1 MVCYVILQLTTKLL
15 TKNKRYM
22 NKFILSIAL
31 CVSVAALPSCSGEG
45 EPLSA
50 STAKSA
56 LKKEAIFAKD
66 SQVKTFEIG
75 YQEVSE
81 EYLNT
86 LAKLKA
92 AGVINF
98 SVEQATETIER
109 REYSYWSGYYY
120 TTYEVNHFFADVQL
134 TESGKKFIIEEP
146 TTVRADLKEY
156 VLANEN
162 YEEKIPEYMS
172 ANYNAPSSDKASDE
186 AVAVEEETVVEEM
199 DTVVAVTEEV
209 EIISESEK
217 PKAQAPAKKN
227 LNEAYK
233 AMCAKINTN
242 TVNVLLGH
250 YELIKVKDV
259 LCTED
264 MFKAGKG
271 SCTVYVKFVDK
282 TPFGFVLGAPSEGYV
297 ENVKINFI
305 HYQDSGWVVA
315 GND

>member
-31 CVSVAALPSCSGEG
+31 CVSVVALPSCSGEG

-172 ANYNAPSSDKASDE
+172 ANYNAPSSDKVSDK

-209 EIISESEK
+209 DIISEPEK
-217 PKAQAPAKKN
+217 PKAQATAKKN
-227 LNEAYK
+227 LNEAYE
-233 AMCAKINTN
+233 AMCTKINTN
-242 TVNVLLGH
+242 TVNVLLGR

-259 LCTED
+259 LCTEN
-264 MFKAGKG
+264 MFKDGKG
-271 SCTVYVKFVDK
+271 SCTVYMKFVDK

-297 ENVKINFI
+297 GNVKINFI